1 MKKTGIYLLA
11 LLCCT
16 AAKAQNIELK
26 AQLYSGFFGFSGHA
40 ATKTSPMVHNPYA
53 LPSISTSR
61 PYGTKPGGSVGVGAQ
76 FSLVTQAKVVM
87 SISAAYES
95 LGSNTDIDSLY
106 DIGVIYNRYAASGK
120 TKHRANFLSFRPELG
135 YRFKLPGFKI
145 DLHAGINIAHTLKTT
160 ETGTATYN
168 GTNYHSSN
176 STTHPATDTR
186 PVIGISLLHK
196 KAGFDIS
203 YEWGLKNYYGIYIGG
218 TQPEAFSRFLKLG
231 LSYRIK

>member
-1 MKKTGIYLLA
+1 MKKYGIYLLI
-11 LLCCT
+11 LVCSNDVN
-16 AAKAQNIELK
+16 AQNIELK
-26 AQLYSGFFGFSGHA
+26 AQLYSGFFSFSGNA
-40 ATKTSPMVHNPYA
+40 ATKTSPMVHNPYTS
-53 LPSISTSR
+53 PQISTTR
-61 PYGTKPGGSVGVGAQ
+61 PYGTKPGGSAGVGLQ
-76 FSLVTQAKVVM
+76 FSLVTKAKVVM

-106 DIGVIYNRYAASGK
+106 DIGVVYNRYAASGK

-135 YRFKLPGFKI
+135 YRFKLPGIKI

-160 ETGTATYN
+160 ETGTATFN
-168 GTNYHSSN
+168 GNNNHSSN

-186 PVIGISLLHK
+186 PTIGISLQHK

-218 TQPEAFSRFLKLG
+218 TQPEAYSRFLRLG
-231 LSYRIK
+231 LSYRLK